1 MKILIVEDDFVIAE
15 SLASE
20 LKKWNYGVIV
30 VEQFDDILSIFNQH
44 QPQLVLLDINL
55 PTLNGFHWCQEIRK
69 TSNVPIIFISSRIDN
84 MDQIMAIQM
93 GGDDFI
99 EKPFNLSLTIAKIQA
114 LLRRTYDLSVA
125 NDSLTVKGCT
135 LILDEAKVVYQEQN
149 IQLSLT
155 ELQILKLLFQ
165 NEDKYV
171 SRTALIEKCWESE
184 NFIDDNTLAVNMTR
198 LRKKLN
204 TIGVILLLLLI
215 FIGIKYLSFVK
226 TISQQQQI
234 ENLENALYQLK
245 NEQIEYKN
253 DVESY
258 FLTWVHQMK
267 TPITAAQL
275 LLERDEPNVV
285 NRVRQEVIQIDNY
298 TSLALSYLKLLN
310 ETSDISVTKISIN
323 NIIRPIIMKYSI
335 QFIDQK
341 TKIHYEPCHHE
352 VLTDVRWTSLLIEQL
367 INNALKYARG
377 KDIWIEF
384 DEQSNQLYVKDNGI
398 GISEADLPKIFDKGY
413 SGYNGQRQ
421 SNSSGI
427 GLFIVKQISTHTN
440 HPVSVVSK
448 QNEGTTFTI
457 QFPDE

>member
-1 MKILIVEDDFVIAE
+1 MTFLKSITQEIAI
-15 SLASE
+15 
-20 LKKWNYGVIV
+20 VIV
-30 VEQFDDILSIFNQH
+30 IFALFGLMFYLYH
-44 QPQLVLLDINL
+44 LPLEAYLL
-55 PTLNGFHWCQEIRK
+55 
-69 TSNVPIIFISSRIDN
+69 
-84 MDQIMAIQM
+84 
-93 GGDDFI
+93 
-99 EKPFNLSLTIAKIQA
+99 A
-114 LLRRTYDLSVA
+114 L
-125 NDSLTVKGCT
+125 
-135 LILDEAKVVYQEQN
+135 
-149 IQLSLT
+149 
-155 ELQILKLLFQ
+155 
-165 NEDKYV
+165 
-171 SRTALIEKCWESE
+171 
-184 NFIDDNTLAVNMTR
+184 
-198 LRKKLN
+198 
-204 TIGVILLLLLI
+204 GVILLLLLI

-352 VLTDVRWTSLLIEQL
+352 VLTDVRWTSLMIEQL

-377 KDIWIEF
+377 
-384 DEQSNQLYVKDNGI
+384 KDNGI

>member
-1 MKILIVEDDFVIAE
+1 MILSLQRKMSDIKYRVNAMTFLKSITQEIAI
-15 SLASE
+15 
-20 LKKWNYGVIV
+20 VIV
-30 VEQFDDILSIFNQH
+30 IFALFGLMFYLYH
-44 QPQLVLLDINL
+44 LPLEAYLL
-55 PTLNGFHWCQEIRK
+55 
-69 TSNVPIIFISSRIDN
+69 
-84 MDQIMAIQM
+84 
-93 GGDDFI
+93 
-99 EKPFNLSLTIAKIQA
+99 A
-114 LLRRTYDLSVA
+114 L
-125 NDSLTVKGCT
+125 
-135 LILDEAKVVYQEQN
+135 
-149 IQLSLT
+149 
-155 ELQILKLLFQ
+155 
-165 NEDKYV
+165 
-171 SRTALIEKCWESE
+171 
-184 NFIDDNTLAVNMTR
+184 
-198 LRKKLN
+198 
-204 TIGVILLLLLI
+204 GVILLLLLI

-226 TISQQQQI
+226 TISQQQ
-234 ENLENALYQLK
+234 
-245 NEQIEYKN
+245 QIEYKN

-352 VLTDVRWTSLLIEQL
+352 VLTDVRWTSLMIEQL

-384 DEQSNQLYVKDNGI
+384 DEQSNQLHVKDNGI

>member
-1 MKILIVEDDFVIAE
+1 MILSLQRKMSDIKYRVNAMTFLKSITQEIAI
-15 SLASE
+15 
-20 LKKWNYGVIV
+20 VIV
-30 VEQFDDILSIFNQH
+30 IFALFGLMFYLYH
-44 QPQLVLLDINL
+44 LPLEAYLL
-55 PTLNGFHWCQEIRK
+55 
-69 TSNVPIIFISSRIDN
+69 
-84 MDQIMAIQM
+84 
-93 GGDDFI
+93 
-99 EKPFNLSLTIAKIQA
+99 A
-114 LLRRTYDLSVA
+114 L
-125 NDSLTVKGCT
+125 
-135 LILDEAKVVYQEQN
+135 
-149 IQLSLT
+149 
-155 ELQILKLLFQ
+155 
-165 NEDKYV
+165 
-171 SRTALIEKCWESE
+171 
-184 NFIDDNTLAVNMTR
+184 
-198 LRKKLN
+198 
-204 TIGVILLLLLI
+204 GVILLLLLI

-226 TISQQQQI
+226 TISQQQ
-234 ENLENALYQLK
+234 
-245 NEQIEYKN
+245 QIEYKN

-352 VLTDVRWTSLLIEQL
+352 VLTDVRWTSLMIEQL

-384 DEQSNQLYVKDNGI
+384 DEQSNQLYVKDNGV

>member
-1 MKILIVEDDFVIAE
+1 MTFLKSITQEIAI
-15 SLASE
+15 
-20 LKKWNYGVIV
+20 VIV
-30 VEQFDDILSIFNQH
+30 IFALFGLMFYLYH
-44 QPQLVLLDINL
+44 LPLEAYLL
-55 PTLNGFHWCQEIRK
+55 
-69 TSNVPIIFISSRIDN
+69 
-84 MDQIMAIQM
+84 
-93 GGDDFI
+93 
-99 EKPFNLSLTIAKIQA
+99 A
-114 LLRRTYDLSVA
+114 L
-125 NDSLTVKGCT
+125 
-135 LILDEAKVVYQEQN
+135 
-149 IQLSLT
+149 
-155 ELQILKLLFQ
+155 
-165 NEDKYV
+165 
-171 SRTALIEKCWESE
+171 
-184 NFIDDNTLAVNMTR
+184 
-198 LRKKLN
+198 
-204 TIGVILLLLLI
+204 GVILLLLLI

-234 ENLENALYQLK
+234 ENLETALYQLK
-245 NEQIEYKN
+245 NEQIEYK
-253 DVESY
+253 
-258 FLTWVHQMK
+258 
-267 TPITAAQL
+267 
-275 LLERDEPNVV
+275 
-285 NRVRQEVIQIDNY
+285 
-298 TSLALSYLKLLN
+298 N

-352 VLTDVRWTSLLIEQL
+352 VLTDVRWTSLMIEQL

-384 DEQSNQLYVKDNGI
+384 DEQSNQLHVKDNGI

>member
-1 MKILIVEDDFVIAE
+1 MILSLQRKMSDIKYRVNAMTFLKSITQEIAI
-15 SLASE
+15 
-20 LKKWNYGVIV
+20 VIV
-30 VEQFDDILSIFNQH
+30 IFALFGLMFYLYH
-44 QPQLVLLDINL
+44 LPLEAYLL
-55 PTLNGFHWCQEIRK
+55 
-69 TSNVPIIFISSRIDN
+69 
-84 MDQIMAIQM
+84 
-93 GGDDFI
+93 
-99 EKPFNLSLTIAKIQA
+99 A
-114 LLRRTYDLSVA
+114 L
-125 NDSLTVKGCT
+125 
-135 LILDEAKVVYQEQN
+135 
-149 IQLSLT
+149 
-155 ELQILKLLFQ
+155 
-165 NEDKYV
+165 
-171 SRTALIEKCWESE
+171 
-184 NFIDDNTLAVNMTR
+184 
-198 LRKKLN
+198 
-204 TIGVILLLLLI
+204 GVILLLLLI

-226 TISQQQQI
+226 TISQQQ
-234 ENLENALYQLK
+234 
-245 NEQIEYKN
+245 QIEYKN

-352 VLTDVRWTSLLIEQL
+352 VLTDVRWTSLMIEQL

>member
-1 MKILIVEDDFVIAE
+1 M
-15 SLASE
+15 
-20 LKKWNYGVIV
+20 
-30 VEQFDDILSIFNQH
+30 
-44 QPQLVLLDINL
+44 
-55 PTLNGFHWCQEIRK
+55 
-69 TSNVPIIFISSRIDN
+69 
-84 MDQIMAIQM
+84 
-93 GGDDFI
+93 
-99 EKPFNLSLTIAKIQA
+99 
-114 LLRRTYDLSVA
+114 
-125 NDSLTVKGCT
+125 
-135 LILDEAKVVYQEQN
+135 YQEQN

-204 TIGVILLLLLI
+204 TIGVNDFIITKKMSDIKYRVNAMTFLKSITQEIAIVIVIFALFGLMFYLYHLPLEAYLLALGVILLLLLI

-234 ENLENALYQLK
+234 ENLETALYQLK

-310 ETSDISVTKISIN
+310 ETSDISVTKIRL
-323 NIIRPIIMKYSI
+323 IISFA
-335 QFIDQK
+335 Q
-341 TKIHYEPCHHE
+341 
-352 VLTDVRWTSLLIEQL
+352 LL
-367 INNALKYARG
+367 
-377 KDIWIEF
+377 
-384 DEQSNQLYVKDNGI
+384 
-398 GISEADLPKIFDKGY
+398 
-413 SGYNGQRQ
+413 
-421 SNSSGI
+421 
-427 GLFIVKQISTHTN
+427 
-440 HPVSVVSK
+440 
-448 QNEGTTFTI
+448 
-457 QFPDE
+457 

>member
-1 MKILIVEDDFVIAE
+1 MILSLQRKMSDIKYRVNAMTFLKSITQEIAI
-15 SLASE
+15 
-20 LKKWNYGVIV
+20 VIV
-30 VEQFDDILSIFNQH
+30 IFALFGLMFYLYH
-44 QPQLVLLDINL
+44 LPLEAYLL
-55 PTLNGFHWCQEIRK
+55 
-69 TSNVPIIFISSRIDN
+69 
-84 MDQIMAIQM
+84 
-93 GGDDFI
+93 
-99 EKPFNLSLTIAKIQA
+99 A
-114 LLRRTYDLSVA
+114 L
-125 NDSLTVKGCT
+125 
-135 LILDEAKVVYQEQN
+135 
-149 IQLSLT
+149 
-155 ELQILKLLFQ
+155 
-165 NEDKYV
+165 
-171 SRTALIEKCWESE
+171 
-184 NFIDDNTLAVNMTR
+184 
-198 LRKKLN
+198 
-204 TIGVILLLLLI
+204 GVILLLLLI

-298 TSLALSYLKLLN
+298 TSLALSY
-310 ETSDISVTKISIN
+310 
-323 NIIRPIIMKYSI
+323 
-335 QFIDQK
+335 F
-341 TKIHYEPCHHE
+341 EPCHHE
-352 VLTDVRWTSLLIEQL
+352 VLTDVRWTSLMIEQL

-384 DEQSNQLYVKDNGI
+384 DEQSNQLHVKDNGI

>member
-135 LILDEAKVVYQEQN
+135 LILDEAKVVYQEQS

-352 VLTDVRWTSLLIEQL
+352 VLTDVRWTSLMIEQL

-384 DEQSNQLYVKDNGI
+384 DEQFNQLYVKDNGI

>member
-30 VEQFDDILSIFNQH
+30 VEQFDDILSIFNQN

-323 NIIRPIIMKYSI
+323 DIIRPIIMKYSI

-352 VLTDVRWTSLLIEQL
+352 VLTDVRWTSLMIEQL

-384 DEQSNQLYVKDNGI
+384 DEQSNQLHVKDNGI

>member
-30 VEQFDDILSIFNQH
+30 VEQFDDILSIFNQN

-352 VLTDVRWTSLLIEQL
+352 VLTDVRWTSLMIEQL

-384 DEQSNQLYVKDNGI
+384 DEQSNQLHVKDNGI

>member
-1 MKILIVEDDFVIAE
+1 MILLLQRKMSDIKYRVNAMTFLKSITQEIAI
-15 SLASE
+15 
-20 LKKWNYGVIV
+20 VIV
-30 VEQFDDILSIFNQH
+30 IFALFGLMFYLYH
-44 QPQLVLLDINL
+44 LPLEAYLL
-55 PTLNGFHWCQEIRK
+55 
-69 TSNVPIIFISSRIDN
+69 
-84 MDQIMAIQM
+84 
-93 GGDDFI
+93 
-99 EKPFNLSLTIAKIQA
+99 A
-114 LLRRTYDLSVA
+114 L
-125 NDSLTVKGCT
+125 
-135 LILDEAKVVYQEQN
+135 
-149 IQLSLT
+149 
-155 ELQILKLLFQ
+155 
-165 NEDKYV
+165 
-171 SRTALIEKCWESE
+171 
-184 NFIDDNTLAVNMTR
+184 
-198 LRKKLN
+198 
-204 TIGVILLLLLI
+204 GVILLLLLI

-352 VLTDVRWTSLLIEQL
+352 VLTDVRWTSLMIEQL

-377 KDIWIEF
+377 
-384 DEQSNQLYVKDNGI
+384 KDNGI

>member
-1 MKILIVEDDFVIAE
+1 MILSLQRKMSDIKYRVNAMTFLKSITQEIAI
-15 SLASE
+15 
-20 LKKWNYGVIV
+20 VIV
-30 VEQFDDILSIFNQH
+30 IFALFGLMFYLYH
-44 QPQLVLLDINL
+44 LPLEAYLL
-55 PTLNGFHWCQEIRK
+55 
-69 TSNVPIIFISSRIDN
+69 
-84 MDQIMAIQM
+84 
-93 GGDDFI
+93 
-99 EKPFNLSLTIAKIQA
+99 A
-114 LLRRTYDLSVA
+114 L
-125 NDSLTVKGCT
+125 
-135 LILDEAKVVYQEQN
+135 
-149 IQLSLT
+149 
-155 ELQILKLLFQ
+155 
-165 NEDKYV
+165 
-171 SRTALIEKCWESE
+171 
-184 NFIDDNTLAVNMTR
+184 
-198 LRKKLN
+198 
-204 TIGVILLLLLI
+204 GVILLLLLI

-234 ENLENALYQLK
+234 ENLETALYQLK
-245 NEQIEYKN
+245 NEQIEYK
-253 DVESY
+253 
-258 FLTWVHQMK
+258 
-267 TPITAAQL
+267 
-275 LLERDEPNVV
+275 
-285 NRVRQEVIQIDNY
+285 
-298 TSLALSYLKLLN
+298 N

-352 VLTDVRWTSLLIEQL
+352 VLTDVRWTSLMIEQL

-384 DEQSNQLYVKDNGI
+384 DEQSNQLHVKDNGI

>member
-1 MKILIVEDDFVIAE
+1 
-15 SLASE
+15 
-20 LKKWNYGVIV
+20 
-30 VEQFDDILSIFNQH
+30 
-44 QPQLVLLDINL
+44 
-55 PTLNGFHWCQEIRK
+55 
-69 TSNVPIIFISSRIDN
+69 
-84 MDQIMAIQM
+84 
-93 GGDDFI
+93 
-99 EKPFNLSLTIAKIQA
+99 
-114 LLRRTYDLSVA
+114 
-125 NDSLTVKGCT
+125 
-135 LILDEAKVVYQEQN
+135 
-149 IQLSLT
+149 
-155 ELQILKLLFQ
+155 
-165 NEDKYV
+165 
-171 SRTALIEKCWESE
+171 
-184 NFIDDNTLAVNMTR
+184 
-198 LRKKLN
+198 
-204 TIGVILLLLLI
+204 
-215 FIGIKYLSFVK
+215 
-226 TISQQQQI
+226 
-234 ENLENALYQLK
+234 
-245 NEQIEYKN
+245 

>member
-1 MKILIVEDDFVIAE
+1 MILSLQRKMSDIKYRVNAMTFLKSITQEIAI
-15 SLASE
+15 
-20 LKKWNYGVIV
+20 VIV
-30 VEQFDDILSIFNQH
+30 IFALFGLMFYLYH
-44 QPQLVLLDINL
+44 LPLEAYLL
-55 PTLNGFHWCQEIRK
+55 
-69 TSNVPIIFISSRIDN
+69 
-84 MDQIMAIQM
+84 
-93 GGDDFI
+93 
-99 EKPFNLSLTIAKIQA
+99 A
-114 LLRRTYDLSVA
+114 L
-125 NDSLTVKGCT
+125 
-135 LILDEAKVVYQEQN
+135 
-149 IQLSLT
+149 
-155 ELQILKLLFQ
+155 
-165 NEDKYV
+165 
-171 SRTALIEKCWESE
+171 
-184 NFIDDNTLAVNMTR
+184 
-198 LRKKLN
+198 
-204 TIGVILLLLLI
+204 GVILLLLLI

-352 VLTDVRWTSLLIEQL
+352 VLTDVRWTSLMIEQL

-384 DEQSNQLYVKDNGI
+384 DEQSNQLHVKDNGI

-427 GLFIVKQISTHTN
+427 ALFIVKQISTHTN

>member
-234 ENLENALYQLK
+234 ENLETALYQLK

-352 VLTDVRWTSLLIEQL
+352 VLTDVRWTSLMIEQL

-384 DEQSNQLYVKDNGI
+384 DEQSNQLHVKDNGI

>member
-1 MKILIVEDDFVIAE
+1 MTFLKSITQEIAI
-15 SLASE
+15 
-20 LKKWNYGVIV
+20 VIV
-30 VEQFDDILSIFNQH
+30 IFALFGLMFYLYH
-44 QPQLVLLDINL
+44 LPLEAYLL
-55 PTLNGFHWCQEIRK
+55 
-69 TSNVPIIFISSRIDN
+69 
-84 MDQIMAIQM
+84 
-93 GGDDFI
+93 
-99 EKPFNLSLTIAKIQA
+99 A
-114 LLRRTYDLSVA
+114 L
-125 NDSLTVKGCT
+125 
-135 LILDEAKVVYQEQN
+135 
-149 IQLSLT
+149 
-155 ELQILKLLFQ
+155 
-165 NEDKYV
+165 
-171 SRTALIEKCWESE
+171 
-184 NFIDDNTLAVNMTR
+184 
-198 LRKKLN
+198 
-204 TIGVILLLLLI
+204 GVILLLLLI

-226 TISQQQQI
+226 TISQQQ
-234 ENLENALYQLK
+234 
-245 NEQIEYKN
+245 QIEYKN

-352 VLTDVRWTSLLIEQL
+352 VLTDVRWTSLMIEQL

-384 DEQSNQLYVKDNGI
+384 DEQFNQLYVKDNGI

>member
-1 MKILIVEDDFVIAE
+1 MILSLQRKMSDIKYRVNAMTFLKSITQEIAI
-15 SLASE
+15 
-20 LKKWNYGVIV
+20 VIV
-30 VEQFDDILSIFNQH
+30 IFALFGLMFYLYH
-44 QPQLVLLDINL
+44 LPLEAYLL
-55 PTLNGFHWCQEIRK
+55 
-69 TSNVPIIFISSRIDN
+69 
-84 MDQIMAIQM
+84 
-93 GGDDFI
+93 
-99 EKPFNLSLTIAKIQA
+99 A
-114 LLRRTYDLSVA
+114 L
-125 NDSLTVKGCT
+125 
-135 LILDEAKVVYQEQN
+135 
-149 IQLSLT
+149 
-155 ELQILKLLFQ
+155 
-165 NEDKYV
+165 
-171 SRTALIEKCWESE
+171 
-184 NFIDDNTLAVNMTR
+184 
-198 LRKKLN
+198 
-204 TIGVILLLLLI
+204 GVILLLLLI

-352 VLTDVRWTSLLIEQL
+352 VLTDVRWTSLMIEQL

-384 DEQSNQLYVKDNGI
+384 DE
-398 GISEADLPKIFDKGY
+398 
-413 SGYNGQRQ
+413 
-421 SNSSGI
+421 
-427 GLFIVKQISTHTN
+427 
-440 HPVSVVSK
+440 
-448 QNEGTTFTI
+448 
-457 QFPDE
+457 

>member
-135 LILDEAKVVYQEQN
+135 LILDEAKVVYQEQS

-171 SRTALIEKCWESE
+171 SRTALFGLMFYLYHLPLEAYL
-184 NFIDDNTLAVNMTR
+184 LA
-198 LRKKLN
+198 L
-204 TIGVILLLLLI
+204 GVILLLLLI

-298 TSLALSYLKLLN
+298 TSLALSYLN

-352 VLTDVRWTSLLIEQL
+352 VLTDVRWTSLMIEQL

-384 DEQSNQLYVKDNGI
+384 DEQFNQLYVKDNGI